1 MVKRR
6 SPVSFWQDQ
15 YGVTLTEG
23 LITLP
28 LVLLVFAAFVEFG
41 YAMSQWNQTVKAL
54 QFGARLAAVSD
65 PLTSDFVDVFPTDA
79 DDPLNNGDA
88 TPNDATIS
96 STCGPALAN
105 CSDELNRVVMG
116 SDGVCGVAGDPN
128 PGICD
133 LNWRIQ
139 PANLVVTYQRSGLGY
154 WGRPNGPVLSM
165 RLEVRNVTFDLPLLG
180 ALLGLDQIE
189 VPAHPVTLTTE
200 DLETCSSC

>member
-1 MVKRR
+1 MVDHRL
-6 SPVSFWQDQ
+6 SVSFWQDQ
-15 YGVTLTEG
+15 RGVTLTEG

-28 LVLLVFAAFVEFG
+28 SVLLVFAALVEFG

-65 PLTSDFVDVFPTDA
+65 PLTSDFAEVFPIEA
-79 DDPLNNGDA
+79 ENPLNNGDL
-88 TPNDATIS
+88 TPNNAAIS
-96 STCGPALAN
+96 STCGPNLAN
-105 CSDELNRVVMG
+105 CTDALTRVAMG

-154 WGRPNGPVLSM
+154 WGRPNGPVLTM
-165 RLEVRNVTFDLPLLG
+165 RLEVRDVTFDLPLLG
-180 ALLGLDQIE
+180 RLLGLDQIE

>member
-1 MVKRR
+1 MVNRR

-15 YGVTLTEG
+15 RGVTFAEG

-65 PLTSDFVDVFPTDA
+65 PLTSDFDDVFPIEA
-79 DDPLNNGDA
+79 ENPLNNGDLA
-88 TPNDATIS
+88 PNDATIS
-96 STCGPALAN
+96 STCGPDLVN
-105 CSDELNRVVMG
+105 CSDELSRVVLG
-116 SDGVCGVAGDPN
+116 SDGQCGVTSDPN

-139 PANLVVTYQRSGLGY
+139 PANVVVTYQRSGLGY
-154 WGRPNGPVLSM
+154 WGRPNGPVLTM
-165 RLEVRNVTFDLPLLG
+165 RLEVRHVTFDLPLLG
-180 ALLGLDQIE
+180 GLLGLDRIE
-189 VPAHPVTLTTE
+189 IPAHPVTLTTE
-200 DLETCSSC
+200 DLKTCSTC